1 MTGKFNTGNWIMK
14 NITQIIM
21 VCITIA
27 GLIYGAGQIAKQVS
41 VLSDNVTKLEQKIEK
56 FIDTNNIIMKEHVYM
71 KAEIENIK
79 DRLNKGGL

>member
-1 MTGKFNTGNWIMK
+1 MTGKWIMK

-27 GLIYGAGQIAKQVS
+27 GLIYGAGQITKQVS

-56 FIDTNNIIMKEHVYM
+56 FIDTNNTIMQEHVYM